1 MVTTWKKVRFIMV
14 DIIDNRVA
22 RIKQVINSKH
32 LLTKKQTLA
41 YIKAIINRKI

>member
-22 RIKQVINSKH
+22 RIKQVINSQH
-32 LLTKKQTLA
+32 LLTKKQTLDF
-41 YIKAIINRKI
+41 IKAILNKRI